1 MEQKATPVLVTL
13 TSSAH
18 SEGGDQDTPIRLR
31 CQGQLKQ
38 TVSGFMLRY
47 QEIQTDDETGKT
59 VSQDVI
65 LGLQPDRVT
74 MTRLGAFGTTMVF
87 VKDRRFEGAYHTS
100 WIRRAAMQPC
110 RPSTS
115 PIRRK
120 GRTHADLPARAGECS
135 AGGGAGAA
143 QARPAAQR

>member
-38 TVSGFMLRY
+38 TASGFMLRY

-59 VSQDVI
+59 VSRGFRGRI
-65 LGLQPDRVT
+65 
-74 MTRLGAFGTTMVF
+74 
-87 VKDRRFEGAYHTS
+87 
-100 WIRRAAMQPC
+100 RAA
-110 RPSTS
+110 
-115 PIRRK
+115 
-120 GRTHADLPARAGECS
+120 PAGCP
-135 AGGGAGAA
+135 GG
-143 QARPAAQR
+143 